1 MDKQPKA
8 RILPH
13 KGIDS
18 ISIPLCGKILA
29 ASDYL
34 KSSIFQKLYWWYEY
48 VGVLSYKQ

>member
-18 ISIPLCGKILA
+18 NSISPPV

-34 KSSIFQKLYWWYEY
+34 KSSIIFQKLYWWYEY